1 MNYGFEKYTYT
12 RNDLLNKNRN
22 KMDGNL
28 SILIK
33 NLKKKE

>member
-1 MNYGFEKYTYT
+1 MNYGFEKYTYP

-33 NLKKKE
+33 N